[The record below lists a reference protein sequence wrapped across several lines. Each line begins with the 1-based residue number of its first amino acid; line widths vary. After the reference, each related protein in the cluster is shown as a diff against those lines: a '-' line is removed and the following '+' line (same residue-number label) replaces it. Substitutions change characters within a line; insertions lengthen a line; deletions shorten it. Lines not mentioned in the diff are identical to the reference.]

1 MAKST
6 LYHIYADLVNA
17 VKDTV
22 GFPYVFLKDRP
33 NVRNGSKPMSKFLVI
48 DLPDSISDAV
58 IGNEKTL
65 LNTHGVFYAFVQA
78 RGNNTLDLNAM
89 GDLVDALYDLFPIS
103 GEHVVATNPQVLMR
117 GPDGEGFQVTTITFD
132 LRCRWRAFDNKS

>member
-1 MAKST
+1 MTKST
-6 LYHIYADLVNA
+6 LYNIYADLVNA

-33 NVRNGSKPMSKFLVI
+33 SVKNGKVPMSKFLVI
-48 DLPDSISDAV
+48 DLPTSISDAV

-65 LNTHGVFYAFVQA
+65 LNTSGVFYAFVQA

-89 GDLVDALYDLFPIS
+89 GELVDSLHKLFPIS
-103 GEHVVATNPQVLMR
+103 GEYVVATNPRVLMT
-117 GPDGEGFQVTTITFD
+117 GYDGDGFQVTSITFD